1 MLPQVMDVLRE
12 YLFEGSAEVLPTEDP
27 YLEPGDALVL
37 QVTEGDNPRI
47 VSVERVRAALD

>member
-1 MLPQVMDVLRE
+1 MFCVTTCLRVP
-12 YLFEGSAEVLPTEDP
+12 AEVLPTEDP